1 MRSLLKLL
9 VAVAVAVPAI
19 ASAQIAN
26 TKHNLSAGAPATNT
40 VRATTETQIC
50 KFCHAPHGVGAA
62 NQVLLW
68 NRAASTGAGFAAG
81 TTTTSG
87 TALPNTNAQLGAPS
101 LACLSCHD
109 GVAGLGNVTAGGPIA
124 MTGTMTT
131 GAIRAA
137 DGSLNGNHPISVN
150 YPGLGTTY
158 LGNAIGTN
166 IPAGTY
172 NVPPTAAANI
182 RLFGTTGQ
190 QGIECGSCHNAHGAS
205 NGAGGI
211 FPFFLRST
219 NAGSALCL
227 ACHNK

>member
-1 MRSLLKLL
+1 MRSLLKVL
-9 VAVAVAVPAI
+9 VVVAMAVPAI

-26 TKHNLSAGAPATNT
+26 TKHNLSSTSGNT

-68 NRAASTGAGFAAG
+68 NRATNATVGFTAGVQ
-81 TTTTSG
+81 TTSG
-87 TALPNTNAQLGAPS
+87 TALPAAANIGAAS

-109 GVAGLGNVTAGGPIA
+109 GTTALGAVTAGGPIT
-124 MTGTMTT
+124 MQGTMTT
-131 GAIRAA
+131 GNVGAN
-137 DGSLNGNHPISVN
+137 GTTLNGNHPISVP
-150 YPGLGTTY
+150 YPGISATY
-158 LGNAIGTN
+158 NGNAIGAN

-172 NVPPTAAANI
+172 NNPPTVAANI
-182 RLFGTTGQ
+182 RLFVVGGNT
-190 QGIECGSCHNAHGAS
+190 GIECSSCHNAHGAAA
-205 NGAGGI
+205 GAGAI

-227 ACHNK
+227 GCHNK

>member
-1 MRSLLKLL
+1 MRSLLKVL
-9 VAVAVAVPAI
+9 VAVVVAVPAI

-26 TKHNLSAGAPATNT
+26 TKHNLSSGSGNT

-68 NRAASTGAGFAAG
+68 NRATNATIGFQGGVA
-81 TTTTSG
+81 TTSG
-87 TALPNTNAQLGAPS
+87 TVLPAAAAIGQPS

-109 GVAGLGNVTAGGPIA
+109 GTTALGAVTAGGPIT
-124 MTGTMTT
+124 MQGTMTT
-131 GAIRAA
+131 GNLGAGGA
-137 DGSLNGNHPISVN
+137 GLNGNHPISVP
-150 YPGLGTTY
+150 YPGISTTY
-158 LGNAIGTN
+158 NGNAIGTN

-172 NVPPTAAANI
+172 NNPPTAAANI
-182 RLFGTTGQ
+182 RLFVAAGNT
-190 QGIECGSCHNAHGAS
+190 GIECGSCHNAHGAS

-219 NAGSALCL
+219 NASSALCL